1 MHSRLRGS
9 RRGSDSADKGL
20 LSMKDKSRDSGHLN
34 MGSSES
40 TLIFVYNADS
50 GLISAFA
57 DGISKIISPQT
68 YQCRLCRLTFGTALM
83 KTPWREFIESL
94 GVPVEFF
101 HRDEFT
107 EKYAYEGARFP
118 SAYMKRGDEL
128 SVFISQEEMDAL
140 GTLEKLMELVRR
152 RLDETD

>member
-1 MHSRLRGS
+1 
-9 RRGSDSADKGL
+9 
-20 LSMKDKSRDSGHLN
+20 MKDKSRDSGHLN

-68 YQCRLCRLTFGTALM
+68 YQCRLCSLTFGTALM
-83 KTPWREFIESL
+83 KTPWREFIDSL
-94 GVPVEFF
+94 GVPVEFL

-107 EKYAYEGARFP
+107 EKYEYKGAKFP
-118 SAYMKRGDEL
+118 SAYMKRGARL

-140 GTLEKLMELVRR
+140 ES
-152 RLDETD
+152 LDELMGLDKRRWMRLTSR

>member
-1 MHSRLRGS
+1 
-9 RRGSDSADKGL
+9 
-20 LSMKDKSRDSGHLN
+20 MKDISQDSGHLN
-34 MGSSES
+34 MGTHESS
-40 TLIFVYNADS
+40 LIFVYNADS

-68 YQCRLCRLTFGTALM
+68 YQCRLCSLTFGTALM

-94 GVPVEFF
+94 GIPVEFL

-107 EKYAYEGARFP
+107 EKYEHEGAKFP

-128 SVFISQEEMDAL
+128 RIFISQEEMDAL
-140 GTLEKLMELVRR
+140 ESLDELMGLVRR
-152 RLDETD
+152 RLDETNV

>member
-1 MHSRLRGS
+1 
-9 RRGSDSADKGL
+9 
-20 LSMKDKSRDSGHLN
+20 MKDKSRDSGHLN
-34 MGSSES
+34 MGTHES

-68 YQCRLCRLTFGTALM
+68 YQCRLCSLTFGTALM
-83 KTPWREFIESL
+83 KTPWREFIDSL
-94 GVPVEFF
+94 GVPVEFL

-107 EKYAYEGARFP
+107 EKYAYEDARFP
-118 SAYMKRGDEL
+118 SAYMKRGDRL

-140 GTLEKLMELVRR
+140 ESLDELMGLVKR
-152 RLDETD
+152 RLGEAD

>member
-1 MHSRLRGS
+1 
-9 RRGSDSADKGL
+9 
-20 LSMKDKSRDSGHLN
+20 MKDKSRDSGHLN
-34 MGSSES
+34 MGTHES

-68 YQCRLCRLTFGTALM
+68 YQCRLCSLTFGTALM

-94 GVPVEFF
+94 GIPVEFL

-107 EKYAYEGARFP
+107 EKYEHEDAKFP

-140 GTLEKLMELVRR
+140 GTLEELMELVRR

>member
-1 MHSRLRGS
+1 
-9 RRGSDSADKGL
+9 
-20 LSMKDKSRDSGHLN
+20 MKDKSRDSGHLN
-34 MGSSES
+34 MGTHES

-50 GLISAFA
+50 GLISAFT

-68 YQCRLCRLTFGTALM
+68 YQCRLCSLTFGTALM

-94 GVPVEFF
+94 GVPVEFL

-107 EKYAYEGARFP
+107 EKYEYEGAKFP

-140 GTLEKLMELVRR
+140 GTLEELMELVRR